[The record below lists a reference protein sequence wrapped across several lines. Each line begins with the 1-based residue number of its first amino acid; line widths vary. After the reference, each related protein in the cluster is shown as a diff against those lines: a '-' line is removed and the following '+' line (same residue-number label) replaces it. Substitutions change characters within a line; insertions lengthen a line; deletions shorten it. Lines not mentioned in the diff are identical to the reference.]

1 MLDLFIM
8 LVYEQTR
15 DNARRLTSQFR
26 RRGIMSLRTNTTSL
40 VASVGAFTLM
50 RPTILEQAIVSG
62 TIPWTAVKV
71 TNCLLYA
78 LNVYATS
85 QPGRID
91 GCEPK

>member
-40 VASVGAFTLM
+40 VASVGAFYLKA
-50 RPTILEQAIVSG
+50 PHHPG
-62 TIPWTAVKV
+62 TGYCQRNHPVDCSQGYQLFALRVE
-71 TNCLLYA
+71 CLRHES
-78 LNVYATS
+78 TWS
-85 QPGRID
+85 D
-91 GCEPK
+91 